1 MYIKD
6 LESGEVRKYGT
17 DHHDSLMISNDG
29 KCLYYEHLQNGEG
42 SEYGDYRFVT
52 DKDGF
57 IPAEDEV
64 LIKHGA
70 DAYFNIGGFNTEH
83 VRQCSKKAGIYEAIS
98 ELKEWTRQQSLISRE
113 SLMVKLKEMEKE
125 HEGP

>member
-6 LESGEVRKYGT
+6 LETGEVRKYGT

-29 KCLYYEHLQNGEG
+29 KCLYYKHLQNGEG

-70 DAYFNIGGFNTEH
+70 DACFNIGGFKIEH
-83 VRQCSKKAGIYEAIS
+83 IRQCSKIAGYYEAIG
-98 ELKEWTRQQSLISRE
+98 EIKEWTRQQSLISRE
-113 SLMVKLKEMEKE
+113 SLIVKLKEMEKE